1 MYVPFLI
8 TLVIAMSATGCNSS
22 GENKDSAAASTAQ
35 SGSETKSENLTV
47 AAARKFLEADTANKG
62 KEVTVTA
69 YSWGSVN
76 RMGGTIGLNLGDKKL
91 EGFQQASFTC
101 IFPAEQEAKI
111 KGIAKDAKVT
121 VTGTIS
127 KGDGGVQLDNCKLAD

>member
-1 MYVPFLI
+1 MYVPFLF
-8 TLVIAMSATGCNSS
+8 TLIIMMSATGCNSS
-22 GENKDSAAASTAQ
+22 GESKDSSATAAEQTGSDNK
-35 SGSETKSENLTV
+35 SGSLTV

-69 YSWGSVN
+69 YSWGSQN

-101 IFPAEQEAKI
+101 IFPADQEAKI
-111 KGIAKDAKVT
+111 KAIAKDAQVT

-127 KGDGGVQLDNCKLAD
+127 KGDGGIQLDNCKLAD